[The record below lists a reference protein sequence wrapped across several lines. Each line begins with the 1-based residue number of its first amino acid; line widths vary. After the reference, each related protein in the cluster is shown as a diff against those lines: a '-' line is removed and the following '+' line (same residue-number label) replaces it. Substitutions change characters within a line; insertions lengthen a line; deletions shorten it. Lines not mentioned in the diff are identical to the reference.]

1 MKRNVTM
8 AVVSFFVLVL
18 LTVGGIGV
26 LLFGDKKTPKIVKVF
41 GEGDSSV
48 LDGFTVETEFAVH
61 NRAYGNA
68 IIHSYDTMLGK
79 RMQSVTFSE
88 GKATATEVFDTED
101 CGSMELYLW
110 PYRNYSYWENA
121 ADEYVFSADGK
132 TEYRYPKDA
141 VLDGFRGRGVFEV
154 PEEDVIAVIGIQEEN
169 AVALLYDVETAAIKK
184 AVVWEGVG
192 KIGNWGCS
200 IDGGQVTLR
209 INTQDKSRLAV
220 FHVKQPER
228 MLYAYEINGW
238 DGIWEYRGS
247 ESVTEQGT
255 VRYDADVYVE
265 GDRIYI
271 AEFSNILEEDSVSY
285 SVYVGER
292 GETLYQGE
300 VYLEEKQVLKDVK
313 WNPEYEIKAEHGRIR
328 IIPNR

>member
-1 MKRNVTM
+1 MKRSVNLALVT
-8 AVVSFFVLVL
+8 FFLLVL
-18 LTVGGIGV
+18 LTIGCIV
-26 LLFGDKKTPKIVKVF
+26 FLLFAEDRTPKTVKVT
-41 GEGDSSV
+41 GEGDPSV
-48 LDGFTVETEFAVH
+48 LDGFTVETEFMVH
-61 NRAYGNA
+61 HRT
-68 IIHSYDTMLGK
+68 YDTAFTNAFDTILGT
-79 RMQSVTFSE
+79 RMQSVTFAE
-88 GKATATEVFDTED
+88 GQATATEVFDREG
-101 CGSMELYLW
+101 CGSTELYNR
-110 PYRNYSYWENA
+110 PCRNYSYWENA

-141 VLDGFRGRGVFEV
+141 LLDGFRGRGVFEV
-154 PEEDVIAVIGIQEEN
+154 PEENVIAVIGTQKEN
-169 AVALLYDVETAAIKK
+169 VVAFLYDEEAATMKK

-200 IDGGQVTLR
+200 IDGGQLTLR

-220 FHVKQPER
+220 FRVKQPEQ
-228 MLYAYEINGW
+228 MLYAYEISDW

-247 ESVTEQGT
+247 ESVTAQGT
-255 VRYDADVYVE
+255 VRHDADVYVE

-300 VYLEEKQVLKDVK
+300 VYLVEKQVLRNPK
-313 WNPEYEIKAEHGRIR
+313 WNPEYELKAEHGIIR
-328 IIPNR
+328 IVPKQ

>member
-8 AVVSFFVLVL
+8 AVVTFFVLVL

-26 LLFGDKKTPKIVKVF
+26 LLFGDKKTPKIVKVL

-101 CGSMELYLW
+101 CGSMELYNW
-110 PYRNYSYWENA
+110 VARDHSYWENA
-121 ADEYVFSADGK
+121 ETEYRFSPDGK
-132 TEYRYPKDA
+132 TEYRYPMDA
-141 VLDGFRGRGVFEV
+141 LLKGFRGRGVFAV
-154 PEEDVIAVIGIQEEN
+154 PEEKVVTLIGTQEGN
-169 AVALLYDVETAAIKK
+169 VVAFLYDEETATMKK
-184 AVVWEGVG
+184 AVVWESVG
-192 KIGNWGCS
+192 KFDTWGCS
-200 IDGGQVTLR
+200 IDGGQLTFR
-209 INTQDKSRLAV
+209 IDTQGKSRLTV
-220 FHVKQPER
+220 FHINQPEQ
-228 MLYAYEINGW
+228 MLYAYEIKDW
-238 DGIWEYRGS
+238 DGIREYRGS

-255 VRYDADVYVE
+255 VRHDADVYVK

-271 AEFSNILEEDSVSY
+271 AEFYSILEEDSIRY

-292 GETLYQGE
+292 GETLYQCE
-300 VYLEEKQVLKDVK
+300 VTLEKKRISRDTK
-313 WNPEYEIKAEHGRIR
+313 RNPEYELKAEHGRIR